1 MRHPSH
7 MYRMRP
13 LQILVSIIGFAAATV
28 AGVTAQGAP
37 PAQTAAPAQPKSAII
52 EKIIVKVNGEVLTQS
67 ELEREQI
74 ETLQQQ
80 QNAKIVDPKQLA
92 TDAGLS
98 KAIQDITPQLLVDA
112 IDELL
117 IVQYGRELGVKFTE
131 TSFQQALDNIKKQNK
146 MDDKQLAAAIKESN
160 LTLDQLRQNFE
171 RKYIRQTVERQ
182 EIMKNMT
189 LTEEETRQYYKAHPE
204 EFMKPPTVTLR
215 EILVTVPTETVGG
228 QQGFNA
234 AKDEEAKEK
243 IIALRARA
251 MKGEE
256 FSTLVTEASE
266 APTKAN
272 GGLVGPMLVE
282 DLSPAVS
289 AAVAKLKPGEIT
301 DPLRLGNGYRIF
313 KLETRT
319 AAEVEAFDKL
329 RGEISNRI
337 YESRLGAETE
347 KFLAKLRTQ
356 ALIEWKDD
364 TYKKI
369 YEQARAQKEKSGL

>member
-7 MYRMRP
+7 MYRVRP
-13 LQILVSIIGFAAATV
+13 LQILFSIIAFAIAMA
-28 AGVTAQGAP
+28 AGVAAQATP
-37 PAQTAAPAQPKSAII
+37 PAQAVPPSQLKSAIV
-52 EKIIVKVNGEVLTQS
+52 EKIIVKVNGEILTQS

-74 ETLQQQ
+74 RTLQEQ
-80 QNAKIVDPKQLA
+80 QNAKIVDPKQLS

-98 KAIQDITPQLLVDA
+98 KAIQEITPKLLVEAVD
-112 IDELL
+112 DLL

-131 TSFQQALDNIKKQNK
+131 DKFRQALDNVKKTNK
-146 MDDKQLAAAIKESN
+146 LDDNQFAAALKDAN
-160 LTLDQLRQNFE
+160 LTLDLLRQQFE
-171 RKYIRQTVERQ
+171 RTYIRQTVERQ

-272 GGLVGPMLVE
+272 GGLVGPMLIE
-282 DLSPAVS
+282 DLAPAVS

-319 AAEVEAFDKL
+319 LAEVEAFEKL
-329 RGEISNRI
+329 RNEISNRI
-337 YESRLGAETE
+337 YESRLGSETE

-364 TYKKI
+364 TYKKM
-369 YEQARAQKEKSGL
+369 YEQTRAQKAKSGL

>member
-1 MRHPSH
+1 MNSPLH
-7 MYRMRP
+7 MNSVRS
-13 LQILVSIIGFAAATV
+13 LLVVILAFAIAPV
-28 AGVTAQGAP
+28 AGVAAHGAP
-37 PAQTAAPAQPKSAII
+37 PAQAKSAIV
-52 EKIIVKVNGEVLTQS
+52 EKIIVKVNGEILTQS

-80 QNAKIVDPKQLA
+80 QNAKIVDPKQIS

-98 KAIQDITPQLLVDA
+98 KALQEITPRLLVEAVDM
-112 IDELL
+112 LL

-131 TSFQQALDNIKKQNK
+131 ERFQQALANVKEVNK
-146 MDDKQLAAAIKESN
+146 LDDKQFAQAIKDSN

-171 RKYIRQTVERQ
+171 RTFIRQTVERQ

-189 LTEEETRQYYKAHPE
+189 LTEEEVRQYYKAHPE

-228 QQGFNA
+228 QQTFNA

-243 IIALRARA
+243 IITLRARA
-251 MKGEE
+251 MKGED
-256 FSTLVTEASE
+256 FATLVTEASE
-266 APTKAN
+266 AGTKAN
-272 GGLVGPMLVE
+272 GGIVGPMLVE
-282 DLSPAVS
+282 DLAPAVS

-319 AAEVEAFDKL
+319 LAEVEAFDKL
-329 RGEISNRI
+329 RAKISDRI
-337 YESRLGAETE
+337 YDSRLGIETE
-347 KFLAKLRTQ
+347 KFLSKLRTQ

-364 TYKKI
+364 TYKKMFD
-369 YEQARAQKEKSGL
+369 QAQAQRAQKEKTGL

>member
-1 MRHPSH
+1 
-7 MYRMRP
+7 MYRVRP
-13 LQILVSIIGFAAATV
+13 LHILISIVAFATATV
-28 AGVTAQGAP
+28 AGLAAQGVP
-37 PAQTAAPAQPKSAII
+37 PAQATPPSQAKSAIV
-52 EKIIVKVNGEVLTQS
+52 EKIIVKVNGEILTQS
-67 ELEREQI
+67 ELERDQI
-74 ETLQQQ
+74 DTLQRQ
-80 QNAKIVDPKQLA
+80 QNAKIVDPKSIS

-98 KAIQDITPQLLVDA
+98 KALQEITPQLLADA
-112 IDELL
+112 VDELL

-131 TSFQQALDNIKKQNK
+131 DRFKQALDNIKKENK
-146 MDDKQLAAAIKESN
+146 MDDKQFALAIKDAN

-171 RKYIRQTVERQ
+171 RTYIRQTVERQ
-182 EIMKNMT
+182 EIMKNLT
-189 LTEEETRQYYKAHPE
+189 LTEEEARQYYKAHPE

-251 MKGEE
+251 MKGED
-256 FSTLVTEASE
+256 FATLVTEASE
-266 APTKAN
+266 ASTKAN
-272 GGLVGPMLVE
+272 GGVVGPMLVE
-282 DLSPAVS
+282 DLAPAVS

-319 AAEVEAFDKL
+319 LAEVEAFDKL
-329 RGEISNRI
+329 RNQISQRI
-337 YESRLGAETE
+337 YDSRLGTETE

-364 TYKKI
+364 TYKKMF
-369 YEQARAQKEKSGL
+369 EQVRAQKAQKEKTGL